1 MWIYNPTAGEAE
13 TEGSGGPGW
22 PGSLAEP
29 VNSRFNHTHM
39 RAHMHSQAQAH
50 ILLAVESLL
59 ISAHCHLRLP
69 LLLVCRPASDIH
81 PRLQSP
87 PQATRCQVETLKFPM
102 LCQGAEGSGVCNDV
116 MGEHTANRVRV
127 FSQINWASLI
137 LNKTFVN
144 Y

>member
-39 RAHMHSQAQAH
+39 RAHMHSHAQAH

-87 PQATRCQVETLKFPM
+87 PQATRCQVETLKFP
-102 LCQGAEGSGVCNDV
+102 GSVKEQRAVVRAMMSWGNTPLTELGSSVRLI
-116 MGEHTANRVRV
+116 GRVS
-127 FSQINWASLI
+127 F
-137 LNKTFVN
+137 
-144 Y
+144 